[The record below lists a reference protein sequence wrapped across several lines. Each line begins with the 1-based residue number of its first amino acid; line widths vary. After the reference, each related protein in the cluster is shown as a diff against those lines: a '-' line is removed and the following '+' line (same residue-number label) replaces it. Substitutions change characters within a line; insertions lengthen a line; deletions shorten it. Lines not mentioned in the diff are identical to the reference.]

1 MAAVAVLE
9 AELAGNFIMKEE
21 KNLLKLISFHYY
33 FDKDTKKTVNNNM
46 EETHL
51 NLDIMKQSL
60 KLSLSGINFKLT
72 SRNIASYN

>member
-1 MAAVAVLE
+1 
-9 AELAGNFIMKEE
+9 
-21 KNLLKLISFHYY
+21 LI
-33 FDKDTKKTVNNNM
+33 KDTKKTVNNNM

-51 NLDIMKQSL
+51 NFDIMKQSL

>member
-9 AELAGNFIMKEE
+9 AELAGNFTNERGKEFF
-21 KNLLKLISFHYY
+21 KLIFFHFY